1 MIENIENFIITI
13 NGARY
18 DARKDLEFVGSY
30 DGTQRPYLRSH
41 TKVAVYKE
49 IKDEYPEIYENI
61 KHKVWFVDKYKDK
74 VEGAESDTP
83 KN

>member
-1 MIENIENFIITI
+1 MIENVENFIVTI

-30 DGTQRPYLRSH
+30 TGPQRPYLRSH

-49 IKDEYPEIYENI
+49 IREEYPNIYEVI
-61 KHKVWFVDKYKDK
+61 KYKYWYVDKY
-74 VEGAESDTP
+74 
-83 KN
+83 